1 MGIKMFDRANPVNKQ
16 TEIFQDISGGINT
29 ELADE
34 VMGDNERRMIVNLDI
49 DSGGY
54 AKKRPGLRRIPWVT
68 QLIWAKLEQEQK
80 NGNIDDLTS
89 LLVSDVIQF
98 YDGANYVVNYITNK
112 GLVVLI
118 LTSDMLPVNTN
129 AKTGNIISQD
139 ITVVQP
145 VQFYKDILYNV
156 RISDYSTQ
164 YILVSSVYRFTPDY
178 TDFVGEKQ
186 VRYFSW
192 CPIHDPNGINQLKK
206 GWVEACEQN
215 ETPISQTFYGETD
228 TTNISSVSISLV
240 TDSNLVDNFFIGNKK
255 TWEQDSD
262 YYCYEIDSDNAS
274 AMFIQCK
281 DIRNEKIIWKRY
293 IENAVNGNYL
303 YEDKVYNVFI
313 SVDENGNYPFFTI
326 VYGLDDGVKNITY
339 NNTGARNLNT
349 PWDRSYTISMN
360 VVVDR
365 FNIIDTG
372 ITRVQNFPKYMTT
385 APFGFSAIDIKVNCQ
400 AIIYNSSGFEQ
411 SINTQSK
418 VINGKNYINIGS
430 RVATNVNSSQDNVPY
445 YKSTISKT
453 NRTFYIEDG
462 CIPIPVNCT
471 RWPFNIS
478 KGWNTSSKMNLLSIA
493 AVWDYENQPTNYQGN
508 TTDRNIF
515 YSAFLMELTDHLRGS
530 IGEQSFSNSI
540 NYNNVGFS
548 GLSLSSTALL
558 WRNKTYVRYLKSLGK
573 GAYRTLS
580 NGNSNFSVAP
590 MLMSTT
596 NYYVRNSV
604 TNDSVQETNV
614 GIYFCNGYDN
624 NNAQAPWQPR
634 EDTGLNIPFNF
645 YDASTATSTY
655 THSIASDTTTNPSF
669 DSQDSYFTT
678 LTTTDTGRNT
688 SLNSYFIDAKGPNLG
703 ELYKTYLGYWSRIN
717 SISYDV
723 VFKKSTVN
731 LGGISLY
738 QYNGFNNMTFCWL
751 NKHTHHVL
759 AYKPNPIAFYKLAS
773 FLNNRS
779 NVIRFKLSAFF
790 SKKEIQKLLEDKYNI
805 VSFSTVYLYDNNTVS
820 SPINV
825 GIQDYNSID
834 FLEELMS
841 IENWEQELIEVHY
854 LYFYRYCFKVKIIL
868 QIPTNDQTVY
878 NERVLLE
885 LQPKDYNIK
894 AIQDGV
900 IKMSFETITGAK
912 AENPALFTQQQYTI
926 PNVNDYSYLWY
937 NLCNFNVRVTGLTPD
952 IKDKNKYPFLPEKM
966 LQYPNTESADNS
978 PITLSS
984 IIPVNNVLF
993 KPGDNQRYQ
1002 IFWSENLLQ
1011 TNRRDKIWVNWYI
1024 GSLDDYNSM
1033 ITEDGYRTSTSINW
1047 LEMKTGQSGDT
1058 PNYQQLSSL
1067 RNEMVNNKRVWYSDI
1082 NIPSSNKI
1090 ILVQF
1095 NMITS
1100 KRDNVNEKDPATYR
1114 STSIKVDPASTTETK
1129 IDVPS
1134 IFDQFVATNKLI
1146 TFKSSLVSYGK
1157 TNKLFFSEISN
1168 PTYFPLKWVLEMP
1181 TNEAVTS
1188 CSIFQNQLVV
1198 STENRKF
1205 YISGNSFDDVDNPFQ
1220 IHSITQE
1227 AGAVNSESE
1236 HAFQDRLYF
1245 HDSSGFKALKNLYS
1259 TSDKEFNYE
1268 TMDVRIKSLIPK
1280 DIDNMLMVVLND
1292 KLYIH
1297 YPASRSIIV
1306 YNAKLKNF
1314 TTYQSSVMNFKK
1326 MYVVNGKLYCISAEQ
1341 GMSSNMFK
1349 IWYFDED
1356 TYVDDWN
1363 PEEDG
1368 YKTIWLPFEDN
1379 KAHRVQ
1385 DGVLFECYIK
1395 TKNIDLGYPYHSK
1408 KLNEITVTTSTDK
1421 LTTVIQPEIEFDDNR
1436 VNYSMNLYRDLM
1448 GKLVYEINNP
1458 DAIVIRTGTK
1468 LDTTWVLGSNKLGD
1482 QNVTQHKINIGKA
1495 ARTFALGLRHKYPLP
1510 ITFMNFN
1517 IRYSLLLNRA
1527 NSSKKIS

>member
-1 MGIKMFDRANPVNKQ
+1 M
-16 TEIFQDISGGINT
+16 E
-29 ELADE
+29 
-34 VMGDNERRMIVNLDI
+34 
-49 DSGGY
+49 
-54 AKKRPGLRRIPWVT
+54 
-68 QLIWAKLEQEQK
+68 
-80 NGNIDDLTS
+80 
-89 LLVSDVIQF
+89 
-98 YDGANYVVNYITNK
+98 
-112 GLVVLI
+112 
-118 LTSDMLPVNTN
+118 PVNTN
-129 AKTGNIISQD
+129 AKTGEILSQNVE
-139 ITVVQP
+139 VVQP
-145 VQFYKDILYNV
+145 VQFYKDIINNI

-164 YILVSSVYRFTPDY
+164 YILVSSVYRITPS
-178 TDFVGEKQ
+178 TTENIGEKQ

-192 CPIHDPNGINQLKK
+192 CPIHDPNGVNHLTK

-215 ETPISQTFYGETD
+215 ETPISQTFYGETE
-228 TTNISSVSISLV
+228 TTNISSVSLNLV
-240 TDSNLVDNFFIGNKK
+240 TESDLVDNFYIGDKK
-255 TWEQDSD
+255 TWEQESD
-262 YYCYEIDSDNAS
+262 YYCYEIDSDNNS

-281 DIRNEKIIWKRY
+281 DIRNDNIKWKTY
-293 IENAVNGNYL
+293 ISNAANGNYL
-303 YEDKVYNVFI
+303 TEDKVYNVFI

-326 VYGLDDGVKNITY
+326 VYGLDDGVKTIKY
-339 NNTGARNLNT
+339 DNTGARYVNT
-349 PWDRSYTISMN
+349 QWDRVYNISMN

-365 FNIIDTG
+365 FNINDNG
-372 ITRVQNFPKYMTT
+372 ITRAQNFPKYMTT
-385 APFGFSAIDIKVNCQ
+385 APFGFTANNIKITSVYTASLSHNQ
-400 AIIYNSSGFEQ
+400 EKTFRE
-411 SINTQSK
+411 TK
-418 VINGKNYINIGS
+418 TLNGISYINIGS
-430 RVATNVNSSQDNVPY
+430 RVAVHKNGQDNTVY
-445 YKSTISKT
+445 NKAVISKS

-471 RWPFNIS
+471 RWPFAVNNGS
-478 KGWNTSSKMNLLSIA
+478 WFTYSKMELCTIA
-493 AVWDYENQPTNYQGN
+493 ALWDYENQETTYQGDSKD
-508 TTDRNIF
+508 DRIF
-515 YSAFLMELTDHLRGS
+515 NSAFIMQLTDHLVGS
-530 IGEQSFSNSI
+530 IAEEQDGSAKEVYDTN
-540 NYNNVGFS
+540 
-548 GLSLSSTALL
+548 LSSTALL
-558 WRNKTYVRYLKSLGK
+558 WRSNTFARYLKSLK
-573 GAYRTLS
+573 KDTYKSLTM
-580 NGNSNFSVAP
+580 GNSNLQFAPTRISRNRYNTAADLFSGTTT
-590 MLMSTT
+590 MSVK
-596 NYYVRNSV
+596 NI
-604 TNDSVQETNV
+604 
-614 GIYFCNGYDN
+614 GIYQCGSFYAN
-624 NNAQAPWQPR
+624 NEAQAPWNPIANS
-634 EDTGLNIPFNF
+634 GLNIPFTF

-655 THSIASDTTTNPSF
+655 KYSIASNNTTNPSF
-669 DSQDSYFTT
+669 TSEDSYFTT
-678 LTTTDTGRNT
+678 LPSTNTGRNT
-688 SLNSYFIDAKGPNLG
+688 TLNSYNVDANGPNLG

-723 VFKKSTVN
+723 VFKKSVVN
-731 LGGISLY
+731 FGGISLY
-738 QYNGFNNMTFCWL
+738 EYNGFNNMTFCWL
-751 NKHTHHVL
+751 NKYNHHVL

-773 FLNNRS
+773 ILNNVS
-779 NVIRFKLSAFF
+779 KSVTYKLSVFF
-790 SKKEIQKLLEDKYNI
+790 NKEEIKKVSENKYNI
-805 VSFSTVYLYDNNTVS
+805 VSFSTYFLYNNNTIS
-820 SPINV
+820 TPINV

-834 FLEELMS
+834 FIEELMS
-841 IENWEQELIEVHY
+841 IENWEQELIEVKY
-854 LYFYRYCFKVKIIL
+854 LYFYRFCFKIKVIL
-868 QIPTNDQTVY
+868 KIPTGDQTVY
-878 NERVLLE
+878 RERVLLE
-885 LQPKDYNIK
+885 LEPKDYNIK
-894 AIQDGV
+894 ALQDGV
-900 IKMSFETITGAK
+900 IKMSFESVVGTK

-937 NLCNFNVRVTGLTPD
+937 NLGNFNVRIKGLTPD
-952 IKDKNKYPFLPEKM
+952 IKDKSKYPFLPEKM

-978 PITLSS
+978 PITISS

-993 KPGDNQRYQ
+993 KPGDDQRYQ
-1002 IFWSENLLQ
+1002 VFWSENLLP
-1011 TNRRDKIWVNWYI
+1011 TNKRTKIWVNWYI

-1033 ITEDGYRTSTSINW
+1033 ISEDGYRTTTSVNW
-1047 LEMKTGQSGDT
+1047 VELKTGQNGDT
-1058 PNYQQLSSL
+1058 SNFQQINSL
-1067 RNEMVNNKRVWYSDI
+1067 KNEISNNKRVWYADI

-1100 KRDNVNEKDPATYR
+1100 KQDNANEKDPATYR
-1114 STSIKVDPASTTETK
+1114 STSIKVDPASTTESK

-1205 YISGNSFDDVDNPFQ
+1205 YISGNSFDDADNPFQ

-1227 AGAVNSESE
+1227 AGSVNNESE

-1280 DIDNMLMVVLND
+1280 DIDNMLMIVLND

-1297 YPASRSIIV
+1297 YPSSRSIIV

-1314 TTYQSSVMNFKK
+1314 TMYKSKVMNFKK
-1326 MYVVNGKLYCISAEQ
+1326 MYVVNGKLYCISNEQ
-1341 GMSSNMFK
+1341 GMGSNMFK

-1368 YKTIWLPFEDN
+1368 YTTIKLPFEKN
-1379 KAHRVQ
+1379 KAHKVQ
-1385 DGVLFECYIK
+1385 NGVLFECYIK

-1408 KLNEITVTTSTDK
+1408 KLNEITVTTSTDN
-1421 LTTVIQPEIEFDDNR
+1421 LTTIINPEIEFDDNR

-1468 LDTTWVLGSNKLGD
+1468 VDTTWVLGSNKLGD
-1482 QNVTQHKINIGKA
+1482 QNVTQHKINVGKA
-1495 ARTFALGLRHKYPLP
+1495 ARTFALGLRHEYPLP